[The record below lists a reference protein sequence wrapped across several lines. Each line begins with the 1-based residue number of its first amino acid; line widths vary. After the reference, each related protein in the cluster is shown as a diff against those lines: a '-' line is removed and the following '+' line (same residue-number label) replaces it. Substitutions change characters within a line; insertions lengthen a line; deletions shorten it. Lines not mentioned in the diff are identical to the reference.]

1 MIKQACLSHSL
12 SHFCQNKLPAG
23 SDFRASW
30 QNARLFMIN
39 TVSGSHV
46 VVVVVVLSVSTH
58 TDILGDIAYI
68 CRHSIPYLKLA
79 HMNKGGGGGGGGE
92 KEETE
97 KRNKIE

>member
-46 VVVVVVLSVSTH
+46 VVVVLSVSTH

-79 HMNKGGGGGGGGE
+79 HMNKGGGGGGE
-92 KEETE
+92 RKKRQKRET
-97 KRNKIE
+97 K